1 MIDNL
6 LPNAASLLSAFP
18 EPGSQ
23 KNRLLRPHTPLGGA
37 SERVTGYQRGLKI
50 FLYFFAVLSL
60 FMAQSSHA
68 FESDWYFSK
77 QNSINPFST
86 CPSADFTEFLS
97 AFANST
103 KLQRTFTKIPLKVI
117 TVIDATAEPLPEL
130 SIKYLKKSQ
139 IKFPVIY
146 TRKNLERYGLIMGM
160 RRQVDDAFFIVEES
174 AGEKNLGHYVEYKF
188 VRENGCWKLSEMNNQ
203 ST

>member
-6 LPNAASLLSAFP
+6 LPHAASLSSAFLG
-18 EPGSQ
+18 PGSQ
-23 KNRLLRPHTPLGGA
+23 ENRLLRPHTPPGMA
-37 SERVTGYQRGLKI
+37 SESVTGYQLGLKI
-50 FLYFFAVLSL
+50 FLYFFAALSL
-60 FMAQSSHA
+60 CMAQNSHA
-68 FESDWYFSK
+68 FESGWYLSK

-86 CPSADFTEFLS
+86 CPSADFTGFLT

-103 KLQRTFTKIPLKVI
+103 ELQRTFTKIPLKVI
-117 TVIDATAEPLPEL
+117 TVIDPAADPLPES

-139 IKFPVIY
+139 IKFPVVY
-146 TRKNLERYGLIMGM
+146 TRKNLERYGLTMEIG
-160 RRQVDDAFFIVEES
+160 RQMDDVFFMVEQS

-188 VRENGCWKLSEMNNQ
+188 VRENECWKLSEINDQ